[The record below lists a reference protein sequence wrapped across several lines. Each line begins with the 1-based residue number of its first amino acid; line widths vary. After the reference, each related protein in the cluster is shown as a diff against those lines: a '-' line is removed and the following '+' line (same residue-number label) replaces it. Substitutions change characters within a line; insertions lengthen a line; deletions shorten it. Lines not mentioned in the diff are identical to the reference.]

1 MKKWQVYVVVISLFV
16 HLVAS
21 QVETITEGRTGEI
34 TNKLFDGIRGKR
46 TVEIINKLGGGLT
59 LTLHCKSKDDDLGVQ
74 TLAPDSRWSFKFTPA
89 FFGTTRFSCNFKWGG
104 ESHSFD
110 IYDDNREVGDK
121 QCYLCSWNIY
131 NGSQGG
137 FTCRFQESTG
147 RYDICYVWN
156 DKNYTSNRLGD
167 GLALILYFKYKNN
180 DLGVKTLAPDS
191 SWSFDFRPNIFG
203 ITLFYCR
210 FIWVE
215 KHIQEEDLL
224 RFMIKEEVDLVFP
237 MFDGAA
243 ETGKII
249 RKAFTEW
256 VVSIKNEFVTAILMV
271 VTLVISP
278 LLPEV
283 ATTKVLLFFSTQMVA
298 LTFIIGNTCKN
309 LFESIIFV

>member
-16 HLVAS
+16 HLAAS
-21 QVETITEGRTGEI
+21 RVETIIEGRTGEI
-34 TNKLFDGIRGKR
+34 TNKLFDGIRGRR

-110 IYDDNREVGDK
+110 IYDDDRDVGDK

-137 FTCRFQESTG
+137 FTCRFQEST
-147 RYDICYVWN
+147 
-156 DKNYTSNRLGD
+156 
-167 GLALILYFKYKNN
+167 
-180 DLGVKTLAPDS
+180 
-191 SWSFDFRPNIFG
+191 
-203 ITLFYCR
+203 
-210 FIWVE
+210 E
-215 KHIQEEDLL
+215 EEDLL

-243 ETGKII
+243 ETGKIT

-256 VVSIKNEFVTAILMV
+256 VVSLLKHFLALCSYRI
-271 VTLVISP
+271 VIAKTG
-278 LLPEV
+278 PE
-283 ATTKVLLFFSTQMVA
+283 
-298 LTFIIGNTCKN
+298 CK
-309 LFESIIFV
+309 

>member
-1 MKKWQVYVVVISLFV
+1 MKKWQVFVVVISLFV
-16 HLVAS
+16 HLAAS
-21 QVETITEGRTGEI
+21 RVETIIEGRTGEI
-34 TNKLFDGIRGKR
+34 TNKLFDGIRGRR

-110 IYDDNREVGDK
+110 IYDDDRDVGDK

-156 DKNYTSNRLGD
+156 D
-167 GLALILYFKYKNN
+167 
-180 DLGVKTLAPDS
+180 
-191 SWSFDFRPNIFG
+191 
-203 ITLFYCR
+203 
-210 FIWVE
+210 FIE
-215 KHIQEEDLL
+215 EEDLL
-224 RFMIKEEVDLVFP
+224 RFMIKEEVDLLFP

-243 ETGKII
+243 ETGKSLE
-249 RKAFTEW
+249 KLSQNGCDLDGGHPCHFA
-256 VVSIKNEFVTAILMV
+256 TA
-271 VTLVISP
+271 SR
-278 LLPEV
+278 
-283 ATTKVLLFFSTQMVA
+283 SSN
-298 LTFIIGNTCKN
+298 G
-309 LFESIIFV
+309 